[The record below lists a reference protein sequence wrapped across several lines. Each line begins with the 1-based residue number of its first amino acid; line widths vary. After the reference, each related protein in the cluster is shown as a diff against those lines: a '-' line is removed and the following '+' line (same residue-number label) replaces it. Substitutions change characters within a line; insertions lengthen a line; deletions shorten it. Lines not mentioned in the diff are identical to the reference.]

1 MVWARSEISLHTNQT
16 IEAPRLYLRPHVR
29 QVVTKQWCRL
39 VPPAPNKTG
48 WKRTKGPRGDDI
60 LRLWTT
66 SGQKAVLNRRFP
78 SFFFLPVR
86 PSFMS
91 WPAFSDLW
99 SARLD
104 RKRWTVFNQL
114 FFFPFFKGLSFA
126 ISAPFLSL
134 LCPSQTEEKREASSS
149 ISAVYIACRR
159 RRSRRASDYT
169 LGDSLPATKAI
180 ERVSLFF
187 WCLTL
192 T

>member
-60 LRLWTT
+60 LRLWTA

-114 FFFPFFKGLSFA
+114 FFFPFLRDSLLPFRRLSFLFC
-126 ISAPFLSL
+126 APPKQKRKERLLLLSR
-134 LCPSQTEEKREASSS
+134 LCILRVVVVVVVEPVIILWATLCRPLRRLRE
-149 ISAVYIACRR
+149 
-159 RRSRRASDYT
+159 
-169 LGDSLPATKAI
+169 SL
-180 ERVSLFF
+180 SFF
-187 WCLTL
+187 GA
-192 T
+192 